1 MITGAVL
8 VVTHSLTTLRR
19 KTMGKSVGS
28 LGMSRTFVSALLLVL
43 TIIPQAAAQTAPGG
57 WIEKQGTATRPRWSS
72 GYIQSFV
79 PTVRG
84 AFTIPSPYNTR
95 AIRLTDASDCHG
107 GDCLYWVGESYWRNT
122 NNHVGS
128 DEMLIFLSFD
138 PQRGGSGVT
147 LFKYNKVT
155 EVITKVGP
163 LFPAGSKYTTWWAG
177 GWYFSATMR
186 TKLYLTD
193 GPKMLRYDVSTQQFE
208 TVFDITARF
217 GTNRTVFQTHSSND
231 DKVHSATLQVTD
243 TGAYLG
249 CFVYSELTGQYTY
262 FPKQGTLDECQ
273 IDKSGR
279 YLMILQNIDGLYDM
293 ENVFI
298 DLSTGEQTVVYDQN
312 GALGHH
318 DMGYGYAVGMDN
330 WNPLPDAAI
339 LFSFTPTPTKGPT
352 VFHSIDWNTIA
363 INHVSHSNAQ
373 QNLSM
378 SQAFACGS
386 NADYTAVQNEIL
398 CFRLDGSTDQ
408 LVVAPVITDLNAPG
422 GCCAGAYGKYPH
434 GNLDITGQYFIWTA
448 NLGGNRLD
456 AFIVKVPSQLLVADA
471 TTKQPPGRGRRPK

>member
-1 MITGAVL
+1 MAKNVL
-8 VVTHSLTTLRR
+8 F
-19 KTMGKSVGS
+19 
-28 LGMSRTFVSALLLVL
+28 RTCALAILMVL
-43 TIIPQAAAQTAPGG
+43 AMIPQATAQTAPGG
-57 WIEKQGTATRPRWSS
+57 WIEKQGTAIRSRWAPS
-72 GYIQSFV
+72 YLQSFV
-79 PTVRG
+79 PAKRG

-95 AIRLTDASDCHG
+95 AIRLTEASDCTG

-155 EVITKVGP
+155 ETIAKVGP
-163 LFPAGSKYTTWWAG
+163 LFPAGSRYSTWWAG
-177 GWYFSATMR
+177 GWYFSATMP

-217 GTNRTVFQTHSSND
+217 GTNRTVLQTHSSND
-231 DKVHSATLQVTD
+231 DKVHSASLQVTD
-243 TGAYLG
+243 TGQYLG
-249 CFVYSELTGQYTY
+249 CFVYSEITAQYSY
-262 FPKQGTLDECQ
+262 FPKQGTFDECQ

-279 YLMILQNIDGLYDM
+279 YLMILENIDNLYDM

-298 DLSTGEQTVVYDQN
+298 DLQTGAQAVVYDQN
-312 GALGHH
+312 GGLGHH
-318 DMGYGYAVGMDN
+318 DMGYGYAVGADN
-330 WNPLPDAAI
+330 WNSLSNAAI
-339 LFSFTPTPTKGPT
+339 SFDYANFMTKGPT

-363 INHVSHSNAQ
+363 INHISHSNAKP
-373 QNLSM
+373 NLPM
-378 SQAFACGS
+378 SEEFACGS
-386 NADYTAVQNEIL
+386 NADDYTSVQHEIL

-408 LVVAPVITDLNAPG
+408 LVVAPVMTNLNAPG
-422 GCCAGAYGKYPH
+422 GCCAGTYGKYPH

-448 NLGGNRLD
+448 NLGGDRLD
-456 AFIVKVPSQLLVADA
+456 AFLVKVPSQLLISNA
-471 TTKQPPGRGRRPK
+471 TSAPKAPPGRRKPK